1 MAFVWTQEKIAA
13 LSSAELNGLF
23 RNANEANRT
32 EIIIWCEAELTA
44 RKPKPKVVFQKTDT
58 FVPVV
63 SSAISRSLEADAV
76 EMIVKLANDLQ
87 KTYDFDSEKAR
98 AISSD
103 TKNFIPHKL
112 LDAKGSA
119 KVGGAQKAGRV
130 AFDRY
135 ISYRLKDEVYA
146 LLAILFD
153 SMEES
158 HVKYQVFGPARL
170 LENFAPL
177 SDVRPYLLDDEVIG
191 LSAGGE
197 EFNNFEEAANRF
209 KWLIDQVAPK
219 LKK

>member
-1 MAFVWTQEKIAA
+1 MAFLWTQDKIAA
-13 LSSAELNGLF
+13 LPTAELNGLY
-23 RNANEANRT
+23 RNATEAKRS
-32 EIIIWCEAELTA
+32 EIINWCEAELTA
-44 RKPKPKVVFQKTDT
+44 RKPKPKVVFQKTNT
-58 FVPVV
+58 FIPIV
-63 SSAISRSLEADAV
+63 SNAITKSLEADAV
-76 EMIVKLANDLQ
+76 EMIVKMANNLQ
-87 KTYDFDSEKAR
+87 KTYDFDPEKAR
-98 AISSD
+98 GLSSD

-191 LSAGGE
+191 ISAGGE

-209 KWLIDQVAPK
+209 TWLIDQVAPK